1 MVAARKPWDEPGLK
15 PFQKYEFL
23 TNIYLY
29 KCSKWSRKK
38 SFSVKNVVQYLC
50 KNINPGR
57 SMVAARKPW
66 DVPGLK
72 QYKNV
77 IQYLCKNINPGR
89 SMVAARKP
97 WDVPGLKQ
105 YQLGN
110 NPEGVKPKIQ
120 NVSW

>member
-1 MVAARKPWDEPGLK
+1 
-15 PFQKYEFL
+15 
-23 TNIYLY
+23 
-29 KCSKWSRKK
+29 
-38 SFSVKNVVQYLC
+38 
-50 KNINPGR
+50 
-57 SMVAARKPW
+57 MVAARKPW